1 MRILTPEQHEQ
12 IVEALES
19 CTHSTNL
26 SEGQEFDGD
35 LVDEALAVLQALPEL
50 EVKLWQYTF
59 LGTPETTRSDFSPFR
74 LGYTPRGFIET
85 ALYATKEPS

>member
-1 MRILTPEQHEQ
+1 MRIITPEQHAQ

-35 LVDEALAVLQALPEL
+35 LVDEALATLQALPEV
-50 EVKLWQYTF
+50 EVTAWMRKDTDVMHK
-59 LGTPETTRSDFSPFR
+59 TEKRSDYS
-74 LGYTPRGFIET
+74 YTHYYDKP
-85 ALYATKEPS
+85 LYATKEPS